1 MNDIIQITGKVKF
14 SITLDPSVW
23 IFDDRKEELSV
34 YFNNKS
40 KTEKKNEE
48 EEYIKVQ
55 SKYWEREIAEGSVSP
70 PTLKTEKKY
79 EKEKLLTGTF
89 CIPLKPFLENAEPSE
104 EAKHLIIETSEGEV
118 KVPLEEGKEMVLGFS
133 KDGKPLKEDGPV
145 HCYFGDGSNLNNPIK
160 RVQAF
165 IID

>member
-1 MNDIIQITGKVKF
+1 MNDIIQIKGKVKF

-70 PTLKTEKKY
+70 PTLKTEKNMK
-79 EKEKLLTGTF
+79 KKN
-89 CIPLKPFLENAEPSE
+89 C
-104 EAKHLIIETSEGEV
+104 
-118 KVPLEEGKEMVLGFS
+118 
-133 KDGKPLKEDGPV
+133 
-145 HCYFGDGSNLNNPIK
+145 
-160 RVQAF
+160 
-165 IID
+165 